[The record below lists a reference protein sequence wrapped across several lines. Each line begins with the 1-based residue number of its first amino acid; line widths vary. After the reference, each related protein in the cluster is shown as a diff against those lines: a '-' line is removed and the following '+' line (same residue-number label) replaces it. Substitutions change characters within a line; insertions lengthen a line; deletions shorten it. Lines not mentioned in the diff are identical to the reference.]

1 MSLTIPQLLV
11 MLGAALLAVALFAPR
26 MRIDPKLP
34 AVAVVAAVDENTAAP
49 QPASSRVAWPELVDV
64 HAAHLDDRARRALLE
79 ALIAIGEP
87 WCVPIL
93 RAARD
98 EERDDV
104 LATLASAGLDAISA
118 SDVLRIDAA

>member
-11 MLGAALLAVALFAPR
+11 MLGAALLAIALLAPR
-26 MRIDPKLP
+26 MCIDPKLP
-34 AVAVVAAVDENTAAP
+34 AVAVIENTAAR
-49 QPASSRVAWPELVDV
+49 QSASSRVAWPELVDV
-64 HAAHLDDRARRALLE
+64 HTAHLDDGARRALLE

-98 EERDDV
+98 GEREDV
-104 LATLASAGLDAISA
+104 LAALACAGLDAISA
-118 SDVLRIDAA
+118 GNSPRADAA